1 MATVAKRAAHPGGR
15 TRRKSRQRRAWPA
28 LRRLLFGPLGLV
40 LLIAGVVW
48 YLSLDLADLQ
58 RVSPNERQPEI
69 TLQDRA
75 GVAFARFGD
84 SYGEYLPLAQIS
96 PWLPKAVVA
105 IEDRRFYQHPG
116 IDPIGIGRAFV
127 RNVRAGRV
135 IEGGSTISQQLA
147 KMAFLTPERS
157 FLRKVKEA
165 LYTLWIEARF
175 DKAKILELYLN
186 RAYLGS
192 GAYGVDAAARRYF
205 AKPASDLTLAEAA
218 MLAGLI
224 RAPSRYAPTRDLG
237 LARARAEV
245 VLNSMVE
252 TGSIKAADAA
262 AAKAVPAQVAAPRT
276 RAGTGYFADWV
287 FAESRLYAD
296 AEQPRLVVRTTLDQ
310 KLQRAAEEAVEA
322 AFAQARTAQGAEQVA
337 LVAMTPDGRVRAMLG
352 GRAYVASQFNRVTQ
366 AERQPGSAF
375 KLFVYLA
382 ALEAGLRPEDRIS
395 AAPIKVNGWAPRNL
409 DDRYPTSITL
419 LDSFAA
425 SVNTAAV
432 RLGEEVGRHRV
443 IRLAER
449 LGITSPL
456 HDEGSLALGSSEVRL
471 IELTAAY
478 ATVANGGYLV
488 WPEGIES
495 IAASD
500 GDALYRRSPVDE
512 PVLEPGVVRAMT
524 AMLETTLDR
533 GTGREA
539 SLRRFVA
546 GKTGTSSEYRDAWFV
561 GFTDSLVVGVWVGND
576 DGRPMPRVTGGSL
589 PARIFREFI
598 LRGQGD
604 LPFRPPPAPAKPREA
619 PVIDAIGDALDDLVR
634 SLKGLFDD

>member
-1 MATVAKRAAHPGGR
+1 
-15 TRRKSRQRRAWPA
+15 
-28 LRRLLFGPLGLV
+28 LFGPLGLV
-40 LLIAGVVW
+40 LLIAGLVW

-58 RVSPNERQPEI
+58 RVSLNERQPEI

-75 GVAFARFGD
+75 GVTFARFGD
-84 SYGEYLPLAQIS
+84 SYGEYLPLAEIS

-135 IEGGSTISQQLA
+135 VEGGSTISQQLA

-157 FLRKVKEA
+157 FVRKVKEA

-186 RAYLGS
+186 RVYLGS

-218 MLAGLI
+218 MLAGLV

-237 LARARAEV
+237 LARNRAAV
-245 VLNSMVE
+245 VLNTMVE
-252 TGSIKAADAA
+252 TGSIGPADAA
-262 AAKAVPAQVAAPRT
+262 AAKAAPAQVAAPRT

-310 KLQRAAEEAVEA
+310 KLQRAAEEAAEA
-322 AFAQARTAQGAEQVA
+322 AFAQARTAKGAEQVA

-352 GRAYVASQFNRVTQ
+352 GRAYAASQFNRVTQ

-382 ALEAGLRPEDRIS
+382 GLEAGLRPEDRIS
-395 AAPIKVNGWAPRNL
+395 AAPIRVNGWAPRNL
-409 DDRYPTSITL
+409 DDRYPTSISL

-432 RLGEEVGRHRV
+432 RLGEEVGRQRV

-456 HDEGSLALGSSEVRL
+456 HDEASLALGSSEVRL

-488 WPEGIES
+488 WPEGIEA
-495 IAASD
+495 IAGGD
-500 GDALYRRSPVDE
+500 GNALYQRRPVDE

-634 SLKGLFDD
+634 SIRGLFD